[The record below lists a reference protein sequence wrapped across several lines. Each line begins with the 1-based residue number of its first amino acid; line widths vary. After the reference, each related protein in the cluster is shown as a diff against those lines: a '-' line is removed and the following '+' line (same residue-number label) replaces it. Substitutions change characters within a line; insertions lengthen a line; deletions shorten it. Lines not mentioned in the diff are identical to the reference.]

1 MRKLRVDLR
10 NDPNTIEYMI
20 GNLPMKPVTE
30 DELLVGGRQQA
41 RTSWMRLATKSVM
54 AKTTN
59 LTASVKQIAKV
70 GGPKKRLKP
79 VDRLRKDKKY
89 LRKLAKDLS
98 GVSDDG
104 VSQAVATSAKDT
116 MRFLRSRQRF
126 WTQAASST

>member
-20 GNLPMKPVTE
+20 GNLPMKKQNE
-30 DELLVGGRQQA
+30 DDFIGRGPQQA
-41 RTSWMRLATKSVM
+41 RASWLRLATKSVM
-54 AKTTN
+54 TMAKSN
-59 LTASVKQIAKV
+59 LTTSIKQIAKV

-79 VDRLRKDKKY
+79 VDRLRNDKNY

-104 VSQAVATSAKDT
+104 VSKAVASSAKDT
-116 MRFLRSRQRF
+116 MRFLRSR
-126 WTQAASST
+126 